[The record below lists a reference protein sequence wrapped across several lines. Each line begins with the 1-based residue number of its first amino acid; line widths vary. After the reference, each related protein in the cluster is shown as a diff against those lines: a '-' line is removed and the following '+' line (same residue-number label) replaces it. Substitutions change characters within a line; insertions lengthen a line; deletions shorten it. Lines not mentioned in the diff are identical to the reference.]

1 MYIRSASSPSTV
13 LWAFHTIQPSS
24 LTMFFGMYFLIFL
37 ISDSCTELL
46 ELRKAAPCR
55 SDVEYKVDD
64 LLYLHSIPSRA
75 YALDSFVDF
84 GTVYFVCLFT
94 LFFFFFVFTA
104 RRYASAVLA
113 VVVCQSVCLSV
124 CPSVRLSVTSRYC
137 IETATHRITQTT
149 PYGSPGNLVF

>member
-94 LFFFFFVFTA
+94 LFFFFSVFYLFFPLRIDPLYCQA
-104 RRYASAVLA
+104 GCHKRLLNLA
-113 VVVCQSVCLSV
+113 
-124 CPSVRLSVTSRYC
+124 
-137 IETATHRITQTT
+137 
-149 PYGSPGNLVF
+149 LVFCVYILCCSTFLLISECVLMLC